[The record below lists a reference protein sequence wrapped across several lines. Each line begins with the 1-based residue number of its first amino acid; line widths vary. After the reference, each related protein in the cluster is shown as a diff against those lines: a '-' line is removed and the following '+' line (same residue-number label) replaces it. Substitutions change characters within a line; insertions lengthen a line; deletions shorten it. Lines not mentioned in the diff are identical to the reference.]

1 MVIPTKREVDDI
13 IDMYTPP
20 MGRAVLVNSWE
31 FIDHINETFERGGYK
46 ELWHTLRFI
55 MGDGTESNV
64 QTVILAEGG
73 EFYPL

>member
-1 MVIPTKREVDDI
+1 MVIHKKREVDDI

-20 MGRAVLVNSWE
+20 IGRVVLVNSWE
-31 FIDHINETFERGGYK
+31 FIDHINETFERGGYQ

-55 MGDGTESNV
+55 MGDGTDSSAKS
-64 QTVILAEGG
+64 VILAEGG